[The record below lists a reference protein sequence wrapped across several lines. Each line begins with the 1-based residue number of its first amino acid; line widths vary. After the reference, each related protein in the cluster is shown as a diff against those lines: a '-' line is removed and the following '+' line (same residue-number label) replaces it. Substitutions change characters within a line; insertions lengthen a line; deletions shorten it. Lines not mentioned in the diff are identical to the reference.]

1 VRAPALGLAV
11 LLLAGC
17 ATPRGTGDARRY
29 YDDELA
35 KRMVPLLEEAI
46 RFPTFQGNTAAR
58 DAQQAW
64 LMKTASD
71 MGFVAKDMGKI
82 VEVDLPGPAG
92 APVLGLVV
100 HGDVQPVMASAWSI
114 PPFDGVT
121 KDGFVLGRGSAD
133 DKGPMI
139 QALLAMKAFEQAGPA
154 RTHTI
159 RLLVGSDEESD
170 SIDFKEYLE
179 ANRPPD
185 YSLVLD
191 YVFPV
196 VVGEMAWT
204 GLYVE
209 ATPGART
216 NAELP
221 FRIETLEAGLAPS
234 IVPDRA
240 LLTLQWIRGLPS
252 WGSLIER
259 LSARPLPE
267 GTRLEFVQALGD
279 DARLTIVAHGKSAH
293 GGVNLEGGRNALV
306 ALARV
311 TEGLLPASGEN
322 DLLAFA
328 RLAGLDLHGTGL
340 GLTEND
346 PIWGRYLVN
355 VATVKPRDDGRLRLT
370 IVLRRPPPRTGP
382 QIRAHLQKVV
392 ASFNKRAKASL
403 TVDGYWDDEPLS
415 FDPEAKLVKRLL
427 AAYAGATGAPAPPAI
442 AGGGTYAKRL
452 PNSIAFGM
460 WFPGKPYPGHDV
472 DEKIAI
478 DDLHR
483 GTRVLIA
490 ALADLA
496 CSPRINRPFD
506 R

>member
-1 VRAPALGLAV
+1 MKALAFGLAV
-11 LLLAGC
+11 ILAGC
-17 ATPRGTGDARRY
+17 ATPRSTGDARRH

-35 KRMVPLLEEAI
+35 KRMVPLLEEVI
-46 RFPTFQGNTAAR
+46 RFPTFQGNAAAR

-64 LMKTASD
+64 LMKTAAD
-71 MGFVAKDMGKI
+71 LGFVARDTGKV
-82 VEVDLPGPAG
+82 VEIDLPGPAG

-114 PPFDGVT
+114 PPFDGVA
-121 KDGFVLGRGSAD
+121 KDGFVVGRGSAD
-133 DKGPMI
+133 DKGPLV
-139 QALLAMKAFEQAGPA
+139 QALLAMKALEHAGPA

-170 SIDFKEYLE
+170 NTDIKEYLGS
-179 ANRPPD
+179 NQPPD

-209 ATPGART
+209 TTPGARA

-221 FRIETLEAGLAPS
+221 FRIETLEAGLSPS

-240 LLTLQWIRGLPS
+240 VLTLLWIRGLPS

-259 LSARPLPE
+259 LAKRPLPE
-267 GTRLEFVQALGD
+267 GTRLEIVTTPEDQS
-279 DARLTIVAHGKSAH
+279 RLTIVAHGKSAH
-293 GGVNLEGGRNALV
+293 GGVNLGSGRNALV

-311 TEGLLPASGEN
+311 TEGFLPASGEN

-328 RLAGLDLHGTGL
+328 RLAGRDLHGTGL

-346 PIWGRYLVN
+346 PVWGRYLVN
-355 VATVKPRDDGRLRLT
+355 VATVKPRDNGRLRLT
-370 IVLRRPPPRTGP
+370 IVLRRPPPRTGA
-382 QIRAHLQKVV
+382 QIRAHLQNVV
-392 ASFNKRAKASL
+392 ASFNKSAKSSL
-403 TVDGYWDDEPLS
+403 TVDGYWDDEPLA
-415 FDPEAKLVKRLL
+415 FDPESKLVKRLVL
-427 AAYAGATGAPAPPAI
+427 AYTGATGEAAAPAV

-483 GTRVLIA
+483 GTQVLIA

-496 CSPRINRPFD
+496 CGPKIEKPFD